1 MLTSLVSLA
10 LHFEQAEVNF
20 ALIIL
25 GSLAYLDIRFTAA
38 LLIYCGFRQW
48 TDFVWHAIVNIKFI
62 GKSQEMLVFV

>member
-38 LLIYCGFRQW
+38 LLIYFGIWRA
-48 TDFVWHAIVNIKFI
+48 VVSIKFI
-62 GKSQEMLVFV
+62 GKS